1 MIMFKRLY
9 EKLFV
14 RKVVMDMV
22 EAYREG
28 RLTVMDT
35 SIYTNDF
42 GRLRDYSKIEC
53 KFNGRILIFN
63 PDGQC
68 RIYSECGEYVEASV
82 EGFSYVFKVM
92 YSDIVRRKAE
102 RDAEAKIEADIRN
115 KEVLDKVLGR

>member
-1 MIMFKRLY
+1 MFKRLY

-22 EAYREG
+22 RAYRDG

-35 SIYTNDF
+35 SIYTDDF
-42 GRLRDYSKIEC
+42 GRLRDYSKIKC
-53 KFNGRILIFN
+53 KFNDRILIFN

-82 EGFSYVFKVM
+82 EGFSYVFKIM
-92 YSDIVRRKAE
+92 YSDMLKRKAE
-102 RDAEAKIEADIRN
+102 QAAEARIEAEIRN
-115 KEVLDKVLGR
+115 KEVLNKVLGK